1 MAKNYKSI
9 YESSNDASALEQRFY
24 LKAETSRG
32 EIAAPGNSD
41 FLYVLSGSSIQ
52 FSQPT
57 ELSPHRS
64 GRHAT
69 DIIKKKKE
77 CSFTIKKYFNID
89 TSLGSA
95 DDEEID
101 VPVKVLYESLLGAKD
116 LTSGAKFDASVAPNV
131 TFSLFEVSDKFSRQ
145 ARGGFAMGG
154 KLTFPG
160 DGEATAEITGNAA
173 EAYLVGI
180 GKVTTSCNGGNVV
193 AVQSGEHELFPVGS
207 LVMIVKNDG
216 TTRSSDTTSAPRK
229 VTASSSSGVT
239 LSGAALADCDG
250 STSPV
255 FLCYWEPASPA
266 GINNPQTGLQG
277 SIDFGSL
284 STIVRSCAVDI
295 QNNHEMVSYAY
306 GSDSL
311 SFPFFVPGSRLAVKA
326 TVEVNLNKES
336 AKLFNKVQ
344 KFEAQ
349 AITVKLGDDT
359 GRHLQVEMPK
369 VLFSVPSFDVP
380 DTGSIPVSFEGNAL
394 QSALDAADELTVH
407 FK

>member
-1 MAKNYKSI
+1 MSKNYKSI

-24 LKAETSRG
+24 VKAETSRG

-101 VPVKVLYESLLGAKD
+101 APVKVLYESLLGAKD
-116 LTSGAKFDASVAPNV
+116 LTAGAKFDASTAPNITYSV
-131 TFSLFEVSDKFSRQ
+131 FEVSDKFSRQ
-145 ARGGFAMGG
+145 VRGGFSMGG

-180 GKVTTSCNGGNVV
+180 GKVTENCNGTNIVE
-193 AVQSGEHELFPVGS
+193 VQTGEHELFPVGS
-207 LVMIVKNDG
+207 LVMIVKADG
-216 TTRSSDTTSAPRK
+216 TTKSTDTASAPRK
-229 VTASSSSGVT
+229 VTASSSAGVT
-239 LSGAALADCDG
+239 VSGAALADCDG
-250 STSPV
+250 SGSPV
-255 FLCYWEPASPA
+255 YLCYWEPSNPV

-277 SIDFGSL
+277 VIDFGSL
-284 STIVRSCAVDI
+284 STIVRSCSVDI
-295 QNNHEMVSYAY
+295 QNNHEMVTYAY

-311 SFPFFVPGSRLAVKA
+311 SFPYFVPGSRLAVKA

-344 KFEAQ
+344 KFESQ
-349 AITVKLGDDT
+349 GINVKLGDVSS
-359 GRHLQVEMPK
+359 RHLEVDMPK
-369 VLFSVPSFDVP
+369 VIFSVPSFDIP
-380 DTGSIPVSFEGNAL
+380 ESGSIPVSFEGDAL
-394 QSALDAADELTVH
+394 QSTLDAADEITVH